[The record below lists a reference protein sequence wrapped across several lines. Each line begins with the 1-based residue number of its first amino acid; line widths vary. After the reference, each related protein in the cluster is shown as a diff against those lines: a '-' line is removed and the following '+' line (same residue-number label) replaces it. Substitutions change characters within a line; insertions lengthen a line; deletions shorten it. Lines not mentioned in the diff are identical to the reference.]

1 MDKAEAE
8 RVKSYRLR
16 KSASDIK
23 VDHYADSDDSDDEEQ
38 IISEAARMPLRR
50 KYRTCGGIA
59 SRTCVAAH
67 RTCVPIDNGFVA
79 RLKRVYAAYFVI
91 FVLSL
96 TTMIQTVRLS
106 DINIYEGIGP
116 TTKHLEGN
124 LIDNSTLASNE
135 ESNTTS
141 DTRVLGDGLNLD
153 MDSSANNA
161 LPEMKDNNQNTGT
174 EANDR
179 VVLDGSANM
188 EGGTNINDNNQ
199 INPANMPIASNGGDI
214 PMNADNTNQ
223 MNGEMTGDNMVPNNF
238 EAAGDNFLRGTNIDG
253 TDQMNPAMNGNMVP
267 ITSNGGDIPMNF
279 DNANQM
285 NGEMTSDNMASFNFE
300 AARDNFL
307 RGANNHGTDQMNP
320 AMNGNMVPI
329 ESNGGD
335 TPMNFDNTD
344 QMNGEM
350 TSDNVASNNVET
362 AANIAYANQ
371 IDAATIMSTLQNLQN
386 DEIIDAG
393 ESGESNTVDDE
404 LVASLRQSLSLLL
417 ESASNNVDG
426 EGENPTSDDA
436 SSLLFTNRSQSGLEG

>member
-1 MDKAEAE
+1 
-8 RVKSYRLR
+8 
-16 KSASDIK
+16 
-23 VDHYADSDDSDDEEQ
+23 
-38 IISEAARMPLRR
+38 
-50 KYRTCGGIA
+50 
-59 SRTCVAAH
+59 
-67 RTCVPIDNGFVA
+67 
-79 RLKRVYAAYFVI
+79 
-91 FVLSL
+91 
-96 TTMIQTVRLS
+96 
-106 DINIYEGIGP
+106 
-116 TTKHLEGN
+116 
-124 LIDNSTLASNE
+124 
-135 ESNTTS
+135 
-141 DTRVLGDGLNLD
+141 
-153 MDSSANNA
+153 
-161 LPEMKDNNQNTGT
+161 
-174 EANDR
+174 
-179 VVLDGSANM
+179 
-188 EGGTNINDNNQ
+188 
-199 INPANMPIASNGGDI
+199 
-214 PMNADNTNQ
+214 MNFDNTNQ

-238 EAAGDNFLRGTNIDG
+238 EAAGDNFLRGTNIDGTDQMNPAMNGNMVPITSNGGDIPMNFDNANQMNGEMTSDNMASFNFEAARDNFLRGANNHG

>member
-223 MNGEMTGDNMVPNNF
+223 MNGEMTSDNMVPNNIESTSNMNNVNQINPANMPIASNGGDIPMNFDNTNQMNGEMTGDNMVPNNF
-238 EAAGDNFLRGTNIDG
+238 EAAGDNFLRGTNID
-253 TDQMNPAMNGNMVP
+253 
-267 ITSNGGDIPMNF
+267 
-279 DNANQM
+279 
-285 NGEMTSDNMASFNFE
+285 
-300 AARDNFL
+300 
-307 RGANNHGTDQMNP
+307 GTDQMNP